1 MMLAINKK
9 FHNYFYSERFKNDG
23 LAIIPLWKF
32 PHAMKL
38 IDKYRSTDPNDK
50 YLLRR
55 DCFIT
60 DQVFNWRIKEIAKK
74 ILGWDRPIKNKLG
87 RNTNAQ
93 LYIRFGANRPI
104 VSKML
109 GHDKEETTSNYF
121 DVNIREVIEGVKDIN
136 FEKLGI

>member
-1 MMLAINKK
+1 MLVVKVNV
-9 FHNYFYSERFKNDG
+9 FYK
-23 LAIIPLWKF
+23 
-32 PHAMKL
+32 
-38 IDKYRSTDPNDK
+38 
-50 YLLRR
+50 
-55 DCFIT
+55 
-60 DQVFNWRIKEIAKK
+60 IAKK

-121 DVNIREVIEGVKDIN
+121 AVNIREVIEGVKDIN
-136 FEKLGI
+136 FDKLDI